1 VVGTLNE
8 LIGERSFISGIH
20 LAIDHG
26 RAAEF
31 RRSLRTMPAVAGVIE
46 RTVVVAAFRRTM
58 ARTLTII
65 VSFFVLFA
73 GLTTLGVVY
82 SSARIKPSEHERLRA
97 RLTGQAAGFLTRS
110 RVGAPGTRAQ

>member
-1 VVGTLNE
+1 MLN
-8 LIGERSFISGIH
+8 LG
-20 LAIDHG
+20 
-26 RAAEF
+26 

-82 SSARIKPSEHERLRA
+82 SSARINLSEHERLRA

-110 RVGAPGTRAQ
+110 RVRSARNPSPK